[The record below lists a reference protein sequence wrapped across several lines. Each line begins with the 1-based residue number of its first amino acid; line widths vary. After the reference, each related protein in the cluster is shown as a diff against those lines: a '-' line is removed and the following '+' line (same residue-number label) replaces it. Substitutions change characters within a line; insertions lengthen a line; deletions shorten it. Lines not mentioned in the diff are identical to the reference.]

1 MFAKTKAK
9 AIVRKKAKSMS
20 RWVKNED
27 GFEVFEKFGLTQGG
41 VVIALGVTAV
51 AIYFMNQLWS
61 GVAGTM
67 GEDFST
73 LDPTAA
79 ASMGWSTTP

>member
-1 MFAKTKAK
+1 MFGK
-9 AIVRKKAKSMS
+9 MG
-20 RWVKNED
+20 RWVRNED

-51 AIYFMNQLWS
+51 AIYFMNSLWG
-61 GVAGTM
+61 GVAGSM
-67 GEDFST
+67 GTDFT
-73 LDPTAA
+73 QMDPTSA

>member
-1 MFAKTKAK
+1 MFRV
-9 AIVRKKAKSMS
+9 IG
-20 RWVKNED
+20 RWVTNED

-51 AIYFMNQLWS
+51 AIYFMNSLWS

-67 GEDFST
+67 GNDFAS
-73 LDPTAA
+73 LDPTSAA
-79 ASMGWSTTP
+79 TMSWSTAP